1 MFSISNF
8 ENHRRTR
15 IIATLGPATNDR
27 ETVAR
32 LLESGVNIIRLNM
45 SHGSHA
51 DHQHS
56 FELVREAARQLKQQ
70 VAIFCDLCGPKIRV
84 GLLKD
89 GVMQLRARSE
99 VIVTTRAVSQK
110 ENIIPCQ
117 YTQLHKDV
125 SSGDRI
131 LLDDGKME
139 LKVLKVE
146 GRDILCRVVYGGL
159 LTNNKGINLPNS
171 PVSSSSLTASDKKD
185 VIFALKM
192 GADFIALS
200 FVRSAQDILQLKNYM
215 KRQGC
220 ELPII
225 AKIEKPE
232 ALQNIDDILK
242 QSYAIMVARGDLGI
256 EIDAAQVPM
265 VQKDLIN
272 RARAACKPVIVATQ
286 MMESMIVESRP
297 TRAEVSD
304 VSNAALNGADAVM
317 LSGET
322 AVGKYPIQA
331 VRYMGHILEELEK
344 WQNRN
349 PQSLNEV
356 DMKVTYSPRRALAHA
371 AVNIAQELGLLGL
384 LVPTTS
390 GATAGVVSAFRPG
403 APIFGICTDDKT
415 ARILM
420 LHWGVTPVVMQTHE
434 TSNWENMAKA
444 LSRKW
449 KVKLKGQSV
458 AVLSGFGKRSDNNQP
473 VLKLLKF

>member
-1 MFSISNF
+1 M
-8 ENHRRTR
+8 
-15 IIATLGPATNDR
+15 
-27 ETVAR
+27 
-32 LLESGVNIIRLNM
+32 
-45 SHGSHA
+45 
-51 DHQHS
+51 
-56 FELVREAARQLKQQ
+56 QLK
-70 VAIFCDLCGPKIRV
+70 
-84 GLLKD
+84 
-89 GVMQLRARSE
+89 ARSE
-99 VIVTTRAVSQK
+99 VVITTRSVERK

-125 SSGDRI
+125 AAGDRI

-146 GRDILCRVVYGGL
+146 KREIYCRVIYGGV
-159 LTNNKGINLPNS
+159 LTDKKGINLPNS
-171 PVSSSSLTASDKKD
+171 HVSSASLTTSDKKD

-200 FVRSAQDILQLKNYM
+200 FVRSVKDILQLKNYM
-215 KRQGC
+215 KRQGS

-232 ALQNIDDILK
+232 ALDNLDEILSE
-242 QSYAIMVARGDLGI
+242 SYAIMVARGDLGI

-272 RARAACKPVIVATQ
+272 HARSVCKPVIVATQ

-322 AVGKYPIQA
+322 SVGKYPIQA
-331 VRYMGHILEELEK
+331 VKYMGHILEQLEV
-344 WQNRN
+344 WQRNN
-349 PQSLNEV
+349 PQSFNHV
-356 DMKVTYSPRRALAHA
+356 DMQVTTSPRRALAHA
-371 AVNIAQELGLLGL
+371 AMDICHELGLLGL
-384 LVPTTS
+384 FVPTSS
-390 GATAGVVSAFRPG
+390 GTTAAVVSAFRPKV
-403 APIFGICTDDKT
+403 PIFGICVDEQT

-420 LHWGVTPVVMQTHE
+420 LHWGVIPVVMQTHE
-434 TSNWENMAKA
+434 TSNWESMAKA
-444 LSRKW
+444 LSRKLQL
-449 KVKLKGQSV
+449 KLKGQSV